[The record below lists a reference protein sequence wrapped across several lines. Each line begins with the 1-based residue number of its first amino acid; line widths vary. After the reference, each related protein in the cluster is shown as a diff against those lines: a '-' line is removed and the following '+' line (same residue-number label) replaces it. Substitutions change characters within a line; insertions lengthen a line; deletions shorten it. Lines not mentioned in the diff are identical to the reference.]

1 MVPRMQA
8 PSLRPL
14 EIGEILDV
22 GFKIYKR
29 HFGLLLKTVALVVVP
44 VQIIGGLILLGSV
57 EDPGAI
63 TGDYQ
68 LESADSARDTT
79 GALASQ
85 LVTIVGGGLAQLVA
99 TAACVKAISDAYLQ
113 QAPAAG
119 TSLRFAGRRLHS
131 LVWISIL
138 QAALLVL
145 AFVAL
150 VVPGIWLTF
159 AWIVAFP
166 ALLLEG
172 YKGRKALGRSFRLV
186 RRRWWPTFGVILVA
200 YLLAGVLQ
208 FLAGAAL
215 GLAVVFTSIGENL
228 PATVGVVT
236 AANTFAAVI
245 ATPFTAAIVVL
256 VFFDLRVRKEGLD
269 IALLAEHIGV
279 PAPAEGPL
287 GHSRAPRP
295 AFVPPPPGGVGS
307 AGVAEPPP
315 AQPPDPPSAPERP
328 G

>member
-1 MVPRMQA
+1 VQA

-22 GFKIYKR
+22 GFKIYTR

-57 EDPGAI
+57 DDPGVI
-63 TGDYQ
+63 TGDFA
-68 LESADSARDTT
+68 SADPVADTT
-79 GALASQ
+79 GAIANT
-85 LVTIVGGGLAQLVA
+85 LVTFVGGGLAQLVA
-99 TAACVKAISDAYLQ
+99 TATCVKAVSDAYLQ
-113 QAPAAG
+113 QAPTAG
-119 TSLRFAGRRLHS
+119 GSLRFAGRRLHS

-138 QAALLVL
+138 QGVLLLLAGVALLL
-145 AFVAL
+145 PA
-150 VVPGIWLTF
+150 IWLYF
-159 AWIVAFP
+159 AWSVAFP

-172 YKGRKALGRSFRLV
+172 HKGRKALGRSFRLV
-186 RRRWWPTFGVILVA
+186 RRRWWPTFGVTLVA
-200 YLLAGVLQ
+200 YLLAGVFQ
-208 FLAGAAL
+208 FLAGVVL
-215 GLAVVFTSIGENL
+215 GVVSVTSIGDNL
-228 PATVGVVT
+228 LATVAAVT
-236 AANTFAAVI
+236 AANSFAFLI

-287 GHSRAPRP
+287 GHNRAPRQ
-295 AFVPPPPGGVGS
+295 AFVPPPPGGAGS

-315 AQPPDPPSAPERP
+315 AQPPDPPDAPERP

>member
-22 GFKIYKR
+22 GFKIYTR

-57 EDPGAI
+57 EDPRVI
-63 TGDYQ
+63 VGDFA
-68 LESADSARDTT
+68 SADPVTDTT
-79 GALASQ
+79 GAIANA
-85 LVTIVGGGLAQLVA
+85 LVTFVGGGLAQVVA
-99 TAACVKAISDAYLQ
+99 TAACVKAVSDVYLQ
-113 QAPAAG
+113 QAPTAG
-119 TSLRFAGRRLHS
+119 LSLRFAGRRLHS

-138 QAALLVL
+138 QAALLLL
-145 AFVAL
+145 AFLAL

-159 AWIVAFP
+159 AWIVAIP

-172 YKGRKALGRSFRLV
+172 HKGRKALGRSFRLV
-186 RRRWWPTFGVILVA
+186 RGRWWPTFGVMLVA
-200 YLLAGVLQ
+200 YLLVGVVS
-208 FLAGAAL
+208 FLSGVVL
-215 GLAVVFTSIGENL
+215 GLVSFTSIGDNL
-228 PATVGVVT
+228 LATVAAVT
-236 AANTFAAVI
+236 AANSFAYLI
-245 ATPFTAAIVVL
+245 ATPFAAAIVVL

-269 IALLAEHIGV
+269 IALLAAHIGV

-287 GHSRAPRP
+287 GHNRAPRP
-295 AFVPPPPGGVGS
+295 AFVPPPPGGVGTG
-307 AGVAEPPP
+307 GVAEPPP
-315 AQPPDPPSAPERP
+315 AQPPDPPDAPERP